1 MASLMRPRLGRV
13 SLILLVV
20 AAGPVASAQKPGP
33 EADPVVIRAGVV
45 SIPDP
50 EGRVLCVDIS
60 ADGSR
65 VVIGDEA
72 GGLKIRD
79 AVTGKVTKVLHDDPP
94 NPTPEDLDK
103 PFEPDQKPPPFEQG
117 YWPVRAVA
125 FAPDG
130 SRVAAAIPCLE
141 AVPGRKDG
149 EAERL
154 TFKVRVWDLKSGQ
167 LLPSRDGDPSDVRA
181 LTFARSAD
189 RIHTLDVN
197 ARLSSWD
204 LRSGQLVASFGEW
217 PRMLLISNP
226 VDWDTAF
233 GGGGNRAISVM
244 DDWDGVGDPKTS
256 STIKLWDF
264 ERKEF
269 RIVSSTPL
277 GGGAPSKSATLSPD
291 GRLGAI
297 VGNDGFVHFFDFDRV
312 QTLGRFKLPDDQ
324 GTIALKFSPDGQ
336 RLIAVGERGL
346 ARICEAPGGQA
357 GPAFKGPA
365 GAVRAIRWLPDRII
379 FVSGGFELIPA
390 KVDST
395 PSSVEAITIWSYT
408 LDKLFDSRV
417 GSGSLK

>member
-130 SRVAAAIPCLE
+130 TRVAAAIPFLE
-141 AVPGRKDG
+141 ALPAQKEG
-149 EAERL
+149 EAKERE
-154 TFKVRVWDLKSGQ
+154 TCKVRVWDLKSGQ

-181 LTFARSAD
+181 LTFARSDD

-197 ARLSSWD
+197 ARLSNWD
-204 LRSGQLVASFGEW
+204 LRSGRLVASFGEW
-217 PRMLLISNP
+217 PRMLLIGSP
-226 VDWDTAF
+226 THWDTAF

-244 DDWDGVGDPKTS
+244 RDWDGVGDPKPS

-264 ERKEF
+264 DRKEF
-269 RIVSSTPL
+269 RNVPSASLFNCAT
-277 GGGAPSKSATLSPD
+277 SKSATLSPD
-291 GRLGAI
+291 GRMGAI
-297 VGNDGFVHFFDFDRV
+297 AATDGLVYLFDFDRV
-312 QTLGRFKLPDDQ
+312 QTSGRLLVSDEP
-324 GTIALKFSPDGQ
+324 GTMALKFSPDGH
-336 RLIAVGERGL
+336 RLIAVDERGL

-395 PSSVEAITIWSYT
+395 PPTVEALTIWSYT
-408 LDKLFDSRV
+408 LDKP
-417 GSGSLK
+417 